1 MTAFVPFRPAL
12 LLAVCAFAIPIAA
25 PQAAAQMHGH
35 GGGHGMHG
43 HGADGTGHD
52 EVTMPGLRGLN
63 VDEAESAEMALLFR
77 QFQTLSREVIDLPD
91 GIRTTTR
98 SSDPQ
103 VMDALISH
111 VVVMISRV
119 EAGDDPQVFIQS
131 PTLDIFFER
140 PEAIDTAIETT
151 EDGIVVTQTSDDPAL
166 VVALQTHAAEVTAM
180 VERGMAAVHERMMR
194 QSGG

>member
-1 MTAFVPFRPAL
+1 MTTIFSFRPAL
-12 LLAVCAFAIPIAA
+12 LVAVCAFATPIAA
-25 PQAAAQMHGH
+25 PQAAAQMYGH

-43 HGADGTGHD
+43 DGADGTGHD

-63 VDEAESAEMALLFR
+63 VDGAESAEMALLFR
-77 QFQTLSREVIDLPD
+77 QFQTLSREVTNLPD

-98 SSDPQ
+98 SSEPQ

-140 PEAIDTAIETT
+140 PEAIDTAIDVTD
-151 EDGIVVTQTSDDPAL
+151 DGIVVTQTSYDPAL
-166 VVALQTHAAEVTAM
+166 VAALQAHAAEVTGM
-180 VERGMAAVHERMMR
+180 VERGMDAVHERMMR